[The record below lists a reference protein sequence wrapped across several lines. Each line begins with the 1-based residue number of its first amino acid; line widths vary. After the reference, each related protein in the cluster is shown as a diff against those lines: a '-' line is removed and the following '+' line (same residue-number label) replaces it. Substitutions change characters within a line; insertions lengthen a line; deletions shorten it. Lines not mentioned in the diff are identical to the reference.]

1 MPWILYVVHVVYF
14 LLSIVYVYYPK
25 HVWRNNSR
33 PVKYPN
39 ESEVFIYFF
48 KLWLLF
54 FNYVWLFSFFWG
66 GDGRSFQLWAL
77 RMFPPPGCENTRNLE
92 NRSHFANFLTPPL
105 PSYSFCAF
113 IFRIPVGEGGGW
125 IQRTIWPPPPS
136 LNTPLLDYQSALT
149 LGSPLFCQHW
159 YWPSTRYRS
168 TSWSSRTGTGRKDDP
183 LYFLSIGRLKVI
195 CDGVGNH
202 IWFIYINTVDT
213 MYISIR
219 EKWIYIIH
227 DYMWVMVI

>member
-1 MPWILYVVHVVYF
+1 MYITQSMFDAIILGQSNIPMSQKSLYIFLNCDFYF
-14 LLSIVYVYYPK
+14 LTM
-25 HVWRNNSR
+25 
-33 PVKYPN
+33 
-39 ESEVFIYFF
+39 FDFF
-48 KLWLLF
+48 LF
-54 FNYVWLFSFFWG
+54 FG
-66 GDGRSFQLWAL
+66 GGMEGVSNFEPLECS
-77 RMFPPPGCENTRNLE
+77 PPPGCENTRNLE